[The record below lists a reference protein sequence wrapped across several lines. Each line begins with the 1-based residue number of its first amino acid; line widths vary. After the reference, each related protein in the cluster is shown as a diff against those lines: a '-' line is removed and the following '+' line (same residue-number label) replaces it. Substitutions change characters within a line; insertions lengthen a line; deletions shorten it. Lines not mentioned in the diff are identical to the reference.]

1 MTERKP
7 PGEAAIGDAVP
18 PREIHGVW
26 IGLLHLGADGVE
38 WLRVAIAAARTDGS
52 LSRASLADL
61 LTRVR
66 ASDHPIRVVYQR
78 GGWANVNDLA
88 DLVDASGL

>member
-1 MTERKP
+1 M
-7 PGEAAIGDAVP
+7 
-18 PREIHGVW
+18 W
-26 IGLLHLGADGVE
+26 IGLLHLGADGAE
-38 WLRVAIAAARTDGS
+38 WLRAAIAAARADGT
-52 LSRASLADL
+52 LARASLADL

-66 ASDHPIRVVYQR
+66 GAGHPIHVVYHR